1 MLSARLQ
8 WEDGAGWTTQDQ
20 HLQKANLVLF
30 FGEREE
36 LADGRADRELKQR
49 FPNAIIVGCST
60 GGQIVGSNV
69 CDGGVN
75 AQAISFSTASAR
87 LAHEAILNAR
97 DSLDVGKKLGARL
110 ADPQLACVLVI
121 SNGLFVNGAGLVE
134 GIASAVGAKVSIV
147 GGLAGDG
154 ARFQETIVIAG
165 DQRGPHIVAAIGLY
179 GQSLEVGH
187 GNAGGWSPFGPMRNI
202 TRSEGNVLYEV
213 DGEPAL
219 DLYERYLGPDE
230 CQDLPASGLLF
241 PLRISSRDREDAGVV
256 RTILGIDRTTRSMTF
271 AGDMP
276 LGWHAQLMR
285 GTNERLI
292 EGAANAAQQAQ
303 AGLTGPAQFSLLV
316 SCIGRKLLMGQRI
329 EEEVEAAAD
338 VLANGAQPFGFY
350 SYGEI
355 SPQHETGF
363 AQLHNQTMTVF
374 LMRENV
380 T

>member
-1 MLSARLQ
+1 MLSARLD
-8 WEDGAGWTTQDQ
+8 WNDGAGWTTHDPQF
-20 HLQKANLVLF
+20 QKADLVLF
-30 FGEREE
+30 FGEREA
-36 LADGRADRELKQR
+36 LADGRADRELKQC
-49 FPNAIIVGCST
+49 FPDAIIVGCST
-60 GGQIVGSNV
+60 GGQIVGSDV
-69 CDGGVN
+69 CDGGVH
-75 AQAISFSTASAR
+75 AQAISFSQASAR
-87 LAHEAILNAR
+87 LAHESIQDAR
-97 DSLDVGKKLGARL
+97 DSVEIGQKLGARL
-110 ADPQLACVLVI
+110 ADPELACVLII

-134 GIASAVGAKVSIV
+134 GVASAVGAQVSIV

-154 ARFQETIVIAG
+154 AKFQETIVTAG
-165 DQRGPHIVAAIGLY
+165 DECGPHIIAAIGLY
-179 GQSLEVGH
+179 GKSLEVGH
-187 GNAGGWSPFGPMRNI
+187 GNAGGWSPFGPMRSI
-202 TRSEGNVLYEV
+202 TRSQGNVLYEV

-230 CQDLPASGLLF
+230 CHDLPASGLLF

-256 RTILGIDRTTRSMTF
+256 RTILGIDRATRSMTF

-276 LGWHAQLMR
+276 LGWNAQLMR
-285 GTNERLI
+285 GSNERLI
-292 EGAANAAQQAQ
+292 EGAATAARQAQ
-303 AGLTGPAQFSLLV
+303 TNLTGPAQFSLLV

-338 VLANGAQPFGFY
+338 VLADGAKPFGFY

-374 LMRENV
+374 LMRETV